1 MFLKE
6 LVSWLIRG
14 QNGPFLREICPRKKC
29 TPHIGADI
37 GAITGILLRIVVDLK
52 S

>member
-14 QNGPFLREICPRKKC
+14 QNGPFLREICPLTKR
-29 TPHIGADI
+29 TPFSGPVN
-37 GAITGILLRIVVDLK
+37 GAIA
-52 S
+52 

>member
-14 QNGPFLREICPRKKC
+14 QNGPFLREICPLNSFPAIGEVRVDAVRYRK
-29 TPHIGADI
+29 
-37 GAITGILLRIVVDLK
+37 
-52 S
+52 